1 MHNALAPDQRGSGA
15 ANRGRPMMVVR
26 SPLPDVEIPSVSV
39 YEYLFG
45 DIASDDL
52 DRVAVVDGVSGAE
65 TTFRSLLA
73 QIDAVAGAMAARGF
87 GVGDVVALHA
97 PNVPAY
103 VTVFHGL
110 LRAGVTVTTVNG
122 LATGPEITKQLADS
136 GARLMITVSA
146 LLAAGEAGARGAGLT
161 DEQMIV
167 LDGGSGATE
176 GCPSL
181 ADLLAEPRPAPEVS
195 FDPATHLAV
204 LPYSSGTTGRPKGV
218 MLTHTNLVAN
228 VAQSLA
234 IGVGP
239 DDVVP
244 CILPFFHIYGMT
256 VLLNLALRTRAKLVT
271 LPRFDLAQY
280 LGVIQEHRAT
290 FLFVAPPIALALAK
304 HPLVDSYDVSSVR
317 AVLSGAAPLDDKLAQ
332 AVLDRLGD
340 SVRVL
345 QGYGMTEMSPVS
357 HCIPFDRTDIPPGSV
372 GLLVAGME
380 ARIVDPAT
388 GAQIEQPS
396 EGVSAPGELLCRGPN
411 VMVGYLGNPGA
422 TSDTLEPDGFMHTGD
437 IVTVDADGVFRVVD
451 RLKELIKY
459 KGYQVPPAELEALL
473 LSHPKIADAAVIGLP
488 DDEAG
493 EIPKAFVVTAQ
504 GESLSAAEVIAYVAE
519 QVAPYKKVRS
529 VEFIEAV
536 PKSASGKILRKDLK
550 VAP

>member
-1 MHNALAPDQRGSGA
+1 
-15 ANRGRPMMVVR
+15 MVVR

-39 YEYLFG
+39 HEYLFG
-45 DIASDDL
+45 DITPEDQ
-52 DRVAVVDGVSGAE
+52 DRVAVVDGVSGSV

-73 QIDAVAGAMAARGF
+73 QIDAVAGAVAARGL

-110 LRAGVTVTTVNG
+110 LRAGVTVTTVNA
-122 LATGPEITKQLADS
+122 LASAPEVTKQLADS
-136 GARLMITVSA
+136 GARLLITVSA
-146 LLAAGEAGARGAGLT
+146 LLAAGGAGARDAGLG
-161 DEQMIV
+161 DDQVVV
-167 LDGGSGATE
+167 LDGADGHL
-176 GCPSL
+176 SL
-181 ADLLAEPRPAPEVS
+181 ADLLADPHPAPDVS

-228 VAQSLA
+228 VAQTLA
-234 IGVGP
+234 IGVGR

-244 CILPFFHIYGMT
+244 CVLPFFHIYGMT
-256 VLLNLALRTRAKLVT
+256 VLLNLALRTRARLVT
-271 LPRFDLAQY
+271 LPRFDLGQY

-304 HPLVDSYDVSSVR
+304 HPLVGEHDTSSVR
-317 AVLSGAAPLDDKLAQ
+317 AVLSGAAPLDEKLAA
-332 AVLDRLGD
+332 AVADRLG
-340 SVRVL
+340 VRVL

-357 HCIPFDRTDIPPGSV
+357 HCIPFDRPDISPGAV

-388 GAQIEQPS
+388 GTEIDQPAQ
-396 EGVSAPGELLCRGPN
+396 GVSDPGELLCRGPN
-411 VMVGYLGNPGA
+411 VMRGYLGNPQA
-422 TSDTLEPDGFMHTGD
+422 TADTLEPDGFLHTGD
-437 IVTVDADGVFRVVD
+437 IVTVDAGGVFRVVD

-473 LSHPKIADAAVIGLP
+473 LTHPGIADAAVIGVP
-488 DDEAG
+488 DEEAG
-493 EIPKAFVVTAQ
+493 EIPKAFVVTAP
-504 GESLSAAEVIAYVAE
+504 GATLTEADVVAFVAG
-519 QVAPYKKVRS
+519 QVAPYKKVRA

-536 PKSASGKILRKDLK
+536 PKSASGKILRKDLR
-550 VAP
+550 ATAG

>member
-1 MHNALAPDQRGSGA
+1 
-15 ANRGRPMMVVR
+15 MVVR

-39 YEYLFG
+39 HEYLFA
-45 DIASDDL
+45 DIAPGDL
-52 DRVAVVDGVSGAE
+52 DRVAVVDGVSGAT

-73 QIDAVAGAMAARGF
+73 QIDAVAGAVAARGL

-110 LRAGVTVTTVNG
+110 LRAGVTVTTVNA
-122 LATGPEITKQLADS
+122 LATAPEVTKQLVDS
-136 GARLMITVSA
+136 GARLVLTVSV
-146 LLAAGEAGARGAGLT
+146 LLAAGAAGARDAGLG
-161 DEQMIV
+161 DEQVVV
-167 LDGGSGATE
+167 LDGAE
-176 GCPSL
+176 GHLSL
-181 ADLLAEPRPAPEVS
+181 ADLLADPHPAPDVS

-234 IGVGP
+234 IGVGR

-244 CILPFFHIYGMT
+244 AILPFFHIYGMT
-256 VLLNLALRTRAKLVT
+256 VLLNLALRTRARLVT

-290 FLFVAPPIALALAK
+290 FLFVAPPVALALAK
-304 HPLVDSYDVSSVR
+304 HPLVDAHDTTSVR
-317 AVLSGAAPLDDKLAQ
+317 AVLSGAAPLDEKLAG
-332 AVLDRLGD
+332 AVAERLD
-340 SVRVL
+340 VRVL

-357 HCIPFDRTDIPPGSV
+357 HCIPFDRPDISPGTV

-388 GAQIEQPS
+388 GAEIDQPA
-396 EGVSAPGELLCRGPN
+396 EGVSGPGELLCRGPN
-411 VMVGYLGNPGA
+411 VMTGYLGNPEA
-422 TSDTLEPDGFMHTGD
+422 TAQTLEPDGFLHTGD
-437 IVTVDADGVFRVVD
+437 IVTVDADGAFRVVD

-473 LSHPKIADAAVIGLP
+473 LSHPGIADAAVIGLP
-488 DDEAG
+488 DEEAG
-493 EIPKAFVVTAQ
+493 EVPKAFVV
-504 GESLSAAEVIAYVAE
+504 IAPGATLTERDVVEFVAE
-519 QVAPYKKVRS
+519 QVAPYKKVRA

-536 PKSASGKILRKDLK
+536 PKSASGKILRKDLR
-550 VAP
+550 ATAG

>member
-1 MHNALAPDQRGSGA
+1 
-15 ANRGRPMMVVR
+15 MVVR
-26 SPLPDVEIPSVSV
+26 SPLPDVEIPPVSV
-39 YEYLFG
+39 YEYLFA
-45 DIASDDL
+45 DIAADEL
-52 DRVAVVDGVSGAE
+52 DRVAVVDGVSGAG

-110 LRAGVTVTTVNG
+110 LRAGVTVTTVNA
-122 LATGPEITKQLADS
+122 LATGPDITKQLADS
-136 GARLMITVSA
+136 GARLMITVSP
-146 LLAAGEAGARGAGLT
+146 LLAAGQAGARGAGLT
-161 DEQMIV
+161 DEQLVV
-167 LDGGSGATE
+167 LDGGVEGYAT
-176 GCPSL
+176 L
-181 ADLLAEPRPAPEVS
+181 ADLLADPHPAPDVS

-234 IGVGP
+234 IGVRP

-244 CILPFFHIYGMT
+244 CVLPFFHIYGMT
-256 VLLNLALRTRAKLVT
+256 VLLNLALRTRARLVT

-280 LGVIQEHRAT
+280 LGVIQDHRAT

-304 HPLVDSYDVSSVR
+304 HPLVDAHDISSVR
-317 AVLSGAAPLDDKLAQ
+317 AVLSGAAPLDEKLAQ

-340 SVRVL
+340 RVRVL

-357 HCIPFDRTDIPPGSV
+357 HCIPFDRADISPGTV

-380 ARIVDPAT
+380 AKIVDPAT
-388 GAQIEQPS
+388 GTEIEQPA

-411 VMVGYLGNPGA
+411 VMVGYLGNPEA
-422 TSDTLEPDGFMHTGD
+422 TADTLEPDGFMHTGD

-459 KGYQVPPAELEALL
+459 KGY
-473 LSHPKIADAAVIGLP
+473 
-488 DDEAG
+488 
-493 EIPKAFVVTAQ
+493 
-504 GESLSAAEVIAYVAE
+504 
-519 QVAPYKKVRS
+519 
-529 VEFIEAV
+529 
-536 PKSASGKILRKDLK
+536 
-550 VAP
+550 

>member
-1 MHNALAPDQRGSGA
+1 
-15 ANRGRPMMVVR
+15 MVVR
-26 SPLPDVEIPSVSV
+26 SPLPDVEIPPVSV
-39 YEYLFG
+39 YEYLFAV
-45 DIASDDL
+45 IAADEL
-52 DRVAVVDGVSGAE
+52 DRVAVVDGVSGAG

-110 LRAGVTVTTVNG
+110 LRAGVTVTTVNA
-122 LATGPEITKQLADS
+122 LATGPDITKQLADS
-136 GARLMITVSA
+136 GARLMITVSP
-146 LLAAGEAGARGAGLT
+146 LLAAGQAGARGAGLT
-161 DEQMIV
+161 DEQLVV
-167 LDGGSGATE
+167 LDGGVEGYAT
-176 GCPSL
+176 L
-181 ADLLAEPRPAPEVS
+181 ADLLADPHPAPDVS

-234 IGVGP
+234 IGVRP

-244 CILPFFHIYGMT
+244 CVLPFFHIYGMT
-256 VLLNLALRTRAKLVT
+256 VLLNLALRTRARLVT

-280 LGVIQEHRAT
+280 LGVIQDHRAT

-304 HPLVDSYDVSSVR
+304 HPLVDAHDISSVR
-317 AVLSGAAPLDDKLAQ
+317 AVLSGAAPLDEKLAQ

-340 SVRVL
+340 RVRVL

-357 HCIPFDRTDIPPGSV
+357 HCIPFDRADISPGTV

-380 ARIVDPAT
+380 AKIVDPAT
-388 GAQIEQPS
+388 GTEIEQPA

-411 VMVGYLGNPGA
+411 VMVGYLGNPEA
-422 TSDTLEPDGFMHTGD
+422 TADTLEPDGFMHTGD

-488 DDEAG
+488 DGEAG

-504 GESLSAAEVIAYVAE
+504 GESLTEGDVIAYVAE
-519 QVAPYKKVRS
+519 QVAPYKKVRA
-529 VEFIEAV
+529 VEFIEVV

-550 VAP
+550 AAP

>member
-1 MHNALAPDQRGSGA
+1 
-15 ANRGRPMMVVR
+15 MVVR

-45 DIASDDL
+45 DIAPDDL

-97 PNVPAY
+97 PNIPAY

-110 LRAGVTVTTVNG
+110 LRSGVTVTTVNA
-122 LATGPEITKQLADS
+122 LATGPDITKQLADS

-146 LLAAGEAGARGAGLT
+146 LLPAGEAGARGAGLT
-161 DEQMIV
+161 DEQMVV
-167 LDGGSGATE
+167 LDGDPYAAAGYT
-176 GCPSL
+176 SL
-181 ADLLAEPRPAPEVS
+181 ADLLADPHPAPEVS

-234 IGVGP
+234 IGVGR

-244 CILPFFHIYGMT
+244 CVLPFFHIYGMT
-256 VLLNLALRTRAKLVT
+256 VLLNLALRTRARLVT

-304 HPLVDSYDVSSVR
+304 HPLVDSYDVTSVR

-340 SVRVL
+340 RVRVL

-357 HCIPFDRTDIPPGSV
+357 HCIPFDRTDISPGSV

-380 ARIVDPAT
+380 ARILDPAT
-388 GAQIEQPS
+388 GAEIAQPA

-411 VMVGYLGNPGA
+411 VMIGYLGNPEA
-422 TSDTLEPDGFMHTGD
+422 TADTLEPDGFMHTGD

-504 GESLSAAEVIAYVAE
+504 GESLSEGEVIAYVAE

-529 VEFIEAV
+529 VEFIDAV

-550 VAP
+550 AAP

>member
-1 MHNALAPDQRGSGA
+1 
-15 ANRGRPMMVVR
+15 MVIR
-26 SPLPDVEIPSVSV
+26 SPLPDVEIPPVSV

-45 DIASDDL
+45 TITDAEL
-52 DRVAVVDGVSGAE
+52 ERVAVVDGVSGAA
-65 TTFRSLLA
+65 TTFRSLVA
-73 QIDAVAGAMAARGF
+73 QIDAVAGAVAARGL

-110 LRAGVTVTTVNG
+110 LRAGVTVTTVNA
-122 LATGPEITKQLADS
+122 LASAQEITKQLADS
-136 GARLMITVSA
+136 GARLMVTVSA
-146 LLAAGEAGARGAGLT
+146 LLAAGEAGAKGAGLG
-161 DEQMIV
+161 DDQLVV
-167 LDGGSGATE
+167 LDGGGAGDGADGGAGHT
-176 GCPSL
+176 SL
-181 ADLLAEPRPAPEVS
+181 ADLLADPHPAPDVT

-228 VAQSLA
+228 VAQSRA
-234 IGVGP
+234 IGVGA

-244 CILPFFHIYGMT
+244 CVLPFFHIYGMT
-256 VLLNLALRTRAKLVT
+256 VLLNLALSTRARLVT

-317 AVLSGAAPLDDKLAQ
+317 AVLSGAAPFGESLAG
-332 AVLDRLGD
+332 AVRERLGEHL
-340 SVRVL
+340 RVL

-357 HCIPFDRTDIPPGSV
+357 HCIPFDRPDIPSGSV

-380 ARIVDPAT
+380 AKIVDPAT
-388 GAQIEQPS
+388 GAEIEQPA
-396 EGVSAPGELLCRGPN
+396 EGVSDPGELLCRGPN
-411 VMVGYLGNPGA
+411 VMVGYLGNPEA
-422 TSDTLEPDGFMHTGD
+422 TASTLEADGFMHTGD
-437 IVTVDADGVFRVVD
+437 IVTVDAGGVFQVVD

-473 LSHPKIADAAVIGLP
+473 LSHPQIADVAVIGLP
-488 DDEAG
+488 DEEAG
-493 EIPKAFVVTAQ
+493 EIPKAFVVPVPGA
-504 GESLSAAEVIAYVAE
+504 SLTEGEVIAFVAE

-536 PKSASGKILRKDLK
+536 PKSASGKILRKDLR
-550 VAP
+550 ATAG